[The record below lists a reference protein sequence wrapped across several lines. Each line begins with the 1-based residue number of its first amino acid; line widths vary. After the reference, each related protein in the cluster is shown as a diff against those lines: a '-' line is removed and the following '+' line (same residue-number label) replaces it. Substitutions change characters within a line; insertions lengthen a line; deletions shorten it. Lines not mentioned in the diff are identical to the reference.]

1 MTFSQKD
8 MSFHVHSSNF
18 SLPLHARSLQSHSE
32 GQPGIS
38 IAYRA
43 PTIIIQFELLVLLL
57 EGICRW
63 SLVPLAPLGVVDFR
77 VMDLSRYL
85 RMPAVE
91 TVPIWWRRSRPKTI
105 NNVLPCLGLTL
116 AENEGEEGCSINQW
130 VYPIVTP
137 AHDAPAEPHQ

>member
-1 MTFSQKD
+1 MSCAFFNFFS
-8 MSFHVHSSNF
+8 F
-18 SLPLHARSLQSHSE
+18 PLHACALQSHSE
-32 GQPGIS
+32 GHPGIS
-38 IAYRA
+38 LAYRA
-43 PTIIIQFELLVLLL
+43 PTIIIPIEFLAVLLD
-57 EGICRW
+57 GSCRG
-63 SLVPLAPLGVVDFR
+63 SFVPFAFPGVVDFR

-91 TVPIWWRRSRPKTI
+91 TVPIWWRRGRPKTI

-137 AHDAPAEPHQ
+137 AHRTMTPPTQPYQ